1 MVQQQV
7 PAGPA
12 GTTGDPRVLDGVFRA
27 LADPTRRDMLRRL
40 ADSERTISELAEPCD
55 MSFAAASK
63 HVRVLERA
71 GLVRRTVR
79 GRAHHCRLEP
89 GPLADAHAWITFY
102 RRFWTGRLD
111 ALDAMLRADRE
122 E

>member
-1 MVQQQV
+1 MVEQQA
-7 PAGPA
+7 AGP
-12 GTTGDPRVLDGVFRA
+12 TGPTFDPRGLDGVFRA

-40 ADSERTISELAEPCD
+40 AAGERTITELAKPCA

-71 GLVRRTVR
+71 GLVHRTVR
-79 GRAHHCRLEP
+79 GRTHHCRLEP
-89 GPLADAHAWITFY
+89 GPLADAQAWLNFY
-102 RRFWTGRLD
+102 QRYWTERLD
-111 ALDAMLRADRE
+111 ALETLLRTDRE

>member
-1 MVQQQV
+1 MLEQQAAGS
-7 PAGPA
+7 PAP
-12 GTTGDPRVLDGVFRA
+12 DPRVLDGVFRA

-40 ADSERTISELAEPCD
+40 AGGERTITELAEPCA

-71 GLVRRTVR
+71 GLVQRTVR
-79 GRAHHCRLEP
+79 GRTHLCRLEP
-89 GPLADAHAWITFY
+89 RPLADAQEWLNFY
-102 RRFWTGRLD
+102 QGFWTERLD
-111 ALDAMLRADRE
+111 ALETMLRPERE

>member
-1 MVQQQV
+1 MLEQQAM
-7 PAGPA
+7 AGVSPDS
-12 GTTGDPRVLDGVFRA
+12 GVLDGVFRA

-40 ADSERTISELAEPCD
+40 AGGERTITELAEPCA

-71 GLVRRTVR
+71 GLVHRTIR
-79 GRAHHCRLEP
+79 GRTHLCRLEP
-89 GPLADAHAWITFY
+89 RPLADAQEWLNFY
-102 RRFWTGRLD
+102 QRYWSERLD
-111 ALDAMLRADRE
+111 ALETMFRSDRE